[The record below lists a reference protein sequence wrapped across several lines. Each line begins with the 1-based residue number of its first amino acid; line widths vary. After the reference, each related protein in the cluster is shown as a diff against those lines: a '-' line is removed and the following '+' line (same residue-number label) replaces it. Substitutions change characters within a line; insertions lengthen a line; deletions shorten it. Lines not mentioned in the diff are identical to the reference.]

1 MACACTCDFLG
12 SSFTVRLGFLLL
24 CYPSA
29 PPHSTLS
36 PTVLFCC
43 APSTCTCAWAFV
55 QVSAAQLA
63 GIRQQVAS
71 SEYVVVLLSNTLP
84 YEPMTLV
91 ALVAAYELG
100 KSILGVVRRMGMG
113 MVHVHVH
120 VHVHVPCAYEL
131 GKSILGVVR
140 RMGMGMVH
148 GPKELDMGVL

>member
-113 MVHVHVH
+113 MVH
-120 VHVHVPCAYEL
+120 
-131 GKSILGVVR
+131 
-140 RMGMGMVH
+140 